1 MLSIS
6 RRLSEAQRV
15 GLTIAVV
22 PVGTEVPAA
31 MTAYPVGT
39 VSELIGVISQLSR
52 ELPQQARPID
62 QE

>member
-1 MLSIS
+1 
-6 RRLSEAQRV
+6 
-15 GLTIAVV
+15 
-22 PVGTEVPAA
+22 
-31 MTAYPVGT
+31 VGT